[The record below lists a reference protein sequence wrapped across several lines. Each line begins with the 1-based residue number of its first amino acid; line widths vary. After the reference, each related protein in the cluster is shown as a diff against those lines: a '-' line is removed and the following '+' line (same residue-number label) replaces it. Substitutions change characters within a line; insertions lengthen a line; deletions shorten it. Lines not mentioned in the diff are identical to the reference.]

1 MFRVAPT
8 GFRHDSLCM
17 SGDSEDLK
25 CNIWDNS
32 DCVGT
37 PYCPP
42 RCPRFTD
49 KEEEALIAR
58 PYRSEDLEPLVD
70 MYEDLDSY
78 SRTMGLPP
86 AGRPQI
92 ENWLVNLMDR
102 GWGLIALRGE
112 RIVGHVAATPEQSA
126 TPEIV
131 IFVHQDV
138 RDRGIGTEL
147 MKQLLAYAADKDHAG
162 LSLEVSSGKE
172 RAISVYEN
180 IGFDVVESTLRELQ
194 MEISLQK
201 SIAERVQRPP
211 SERS

>member
-1 MFRVAPT
+1 
-8 GFRHDSLCM
+8 M
-17 SGDSEDLK
+17 SGDSEGLK
-25 CNIWDNS
+25 CSPWDNS
-32 DCVGT
+32 DCAGT
-37 PYCPP
+37 SYCPP

-49 KEEEALIAR
+49 KEEKALIVR
-58 PYRSEDLEPLVD
+58 PYRFEDFETLVD

-86 AGRPQI
+86 ASRPQI

-102 GWGLIALRGE
+102 GWGLVALRAD
-112 RIVGHVAATPEQSA
+112 RIAGHVAATPETSS

-131 IFVHQDV
+131 IFVHQDA

-147 MKQLLAYAADKDHAG
+147 MKQLVAYAANKDHSG
-162 LSLEVSSGKE
+162 LSLEVSSGKD

-194 MEISLQK
+194 MEISLEN

-211 SERS
+211 GERN

>member
-1 MFRVAPT
+1 
-8 GFRHDSLCM
+8 M
-17 SGDSEDLK
+17 SGHSKVLK
-25 CNIWDNS
+25 CTIWDNS

-42 RCPRFTD
+42 RCPRFTN
-49 KEEEALIAR
+49 KEKEALIAR
-58 PYRSEDLEPLVD
+58 PYRSEDFETLVD

-86 AGRPQI
+86 SGRPQI
-92 ENWLVNLMDR
+92 ENWLLNLMDR
-102 GWGLIALRGE
+102 GWGLVAHRGD
-112 RIVGHVAATPEQSA
+112 RIVGHVAATPEDSA
-126 TPEIV
+126 SPEIV

-138 RDRGIGTEL
+138 RDLGIGTEL
-147 MKQLLAYAADKDHAG
+147 MKQLLAYAADKNHAR

-180 IGFDVVESTLRELQ
+180 IGFAVVESTLRELQ
-194 MEISLQK
+194 MEISLEN

-211 SERS
+211 AERD

>member
-1 MFRVAPT
+1 MFRVVST
-8 GFRHDSLCM
+8 GFQYDCLFM

-25 CNIWDNS
+25 CTIWDNS

-37 PYCPP
+37 SYCPP

-58 PYRSEDLEPLVD
+58 PYRSEDLETLVD

-86 AGRPQI
+86 ADRLQI
-92 ENWLVNLMDR
+92 ENWLMKLMDR
-102 GWGLIALRGE
+102 GWGLVVLLGD
-112 RIVGHVAATPEQSA
+112 RIVGHVAATPETSS

-147 MKQLLAYAADKDHAG
+147 MKQLLAHAADKDHSG

-180 IGFDVVESTLRELQ
+180 IGFDVIESTLRELQ
-194 MEISLQK
+194 MEISLES

-211 SERS
+211 GERN